1 MSVIGTVVS
10 KDLVKLP
17 SGVEL
22 PIGTQVKIETSA
34 PVISAVPAEAA
45 PARRSVREVLKD
57 FIGVAEDLPTDLA
70 RNHDHYLYGT
80 PKNERGFCRH
90 ILFRRTV

>member
-17 SGVEL
+17 AGVEL
-22 PIGTQVKIETSA
+22 KIGAQVKIETSD
-34 PVISAVPAEAA
+34 SANSALPAESA
-45 PARRSVREVLKD
+45 PARRTVREVLKD
-57 FIGVAEDLPTDLA
+57 FVGVAEDLPADLA

-80 PKNERGFCRH
+80 PKK
-90 ILFRRTV
+90 

>member
-22 PIGTQVKIETSA
+22 QIGTQVKIETAVPVNTPAPAETA
-34 PVISAVPAEAA
+34 PVK
-45 PARRSVREVLKD
+45 RSVREVLKD
-57 FIGVAEDLPTDLA
+57 FIGVAEDLPADLA

-80 PKNERGFCRH
+80 PKK
-90 ILFRRTV
+90 